1 MIIRDGNGC
10 IYNLKI
16 TVGTAEKLQE
26 IGLNLFC
33 NQDAEAFFDKDKSRY
48 AAVIKFLFPD
58 FAPGEDFI
66 KKAETYFNLA
76 WSEFYPE
83 VSKTE
88 LEKIKD
94 NKKPET
100 EKIDIRKSL
109 YRYAGEIGINP
120 RDFSAREI
128 HWLAWG
134 AAERNIRL
142 ENLVSAF
149 GGNKEP
155 LKNKYNLH
163 DEDPEPGI
171 NPLAFALLKGLA
183 KGKTSVIKIPKKQ
196 ESK

>member
-1 MIIRDGNGC
+1 MIIRDDKGC

-33 NQDAEAFFDKDKSRY
+33 IKDAEAFFEKDKSRY

-58 FAPGEDFI
+58 FAPGEDFA
-66 KKAETYFNLA
+66 KRAETAFDAA
-76 WSEFYPE
+76 WTEFYPE

-155 LKNKYNLH
+155 LKNKYNIH
-163 DEDPEPGI
+163 DEEPEPGI
-171 NPLAFALLKGLA
+171 NRHTFELMKGLA
-183 KGKTSVIKIPKKQ
+183 KGKTQVIKVPKKK
-196 ESK
+196 ESE